1 MLSLLSISRSLRSTR
16 LRGWAFG
23 SYLSLL
29 ALLSDAPTASAQV
42 AYSTADAAYSAGVT
56 FINDGN
62 LAAAREP
69 LEAALKMAK
78 TDAYR
83 LKVNRTLL
91 IPYRE
96 LQEIEPMQTATEY
109 ILTNSE
115 QAAER
120 SLSRRAL
127 LSFIH
132 RRGKMD
138 VALKEYVE
146 RAKKTPEDWAL
157 LYVLTDAYATY
168 KKDPAKSVEY
178 GEMLIAAEKK
188 QGKKQDL
195 PELALLAQQYVKAE
209 QPKEAAALFETI
221 APLDKKLEAWHL
233 KEAATAW
240 LKAGDKTKAV
250 DAAKKSTAATPEKRD
265 ALLAYF
271 YHRGVGD
278 VFLDS
283 GEPALAIPQYKLAIK
298 VCTIAGYLKDTKL
311 KLLEAEDAAK
321 K

>member
-1 MLSLLSISRSLRSTR
+1 MLSRLSISRSLGSTR
-16 LRGWAFG
+16 LRRGAFG
-23 SYLSLL
+23 SLLSLL
-29 ALLSDAPTASAQV
+29 ALLTVAPTASSQV
-42 AYSTADAAYSAGVT
+42 TYSTADAAYNAGVT

-78 TDAYR
+78 TDTYR

-115 QAAER
+115 QPAER

-138 VALKEYVE
+138 VALNDYVE
-146 RAKKTPEDWAL
+146 RVKKTPEDWAL

-195 PELALLAQQYVKAE
+195 PELALLAQQYAKAE

-233 KEAATAW
+233 KEAAAAW

-278 VFLDS
+278 VFLNS
-283 GEPALAIPQYKLAIK
+283 GEPALAIPQYKLAIA
-298 VCTIAGYLKDTKL
+298 VGTIDGYLKDTKL

>member
-1 MLSLLSISRSLRSTR
+1 MPSFPFVSRSLSTAH

-23 SYLSLL
+23 SLLSLL
-29 ALLSDAPTASAQV
+29 ASLAYVPPASAQV
-42 AYSTADAAYSAGVT
+42 SYSTADAAYNAGVT

-69 LEAALKMAK
+69 LEAALKLAK
-78 TDAYR
+78 TDVYR

-138 VALKEYVE
+138 VALKDYVE

-168 KKDPAKSVEY
+168 KRDPEKSVEY

-209 QPKEAAALFETI
+209 KFKEGAALFETI

-233 KEAATAW
+233 KDAAAAW
-240 LKAGDKTKAV
+240 LKANAGDLRRKVRA
-250 DAAKKSTAATPEKRD
+250 S
-265 ALLAYF
+265 
-271 YHRGVGD
+271 
-278 VFLDS
+278 
-283 GEPALAIPQYKLAIK
+283 KLF
-298 VCTIAGYLKDTKL
+298 
-311 KLLEAEDAAK
+311 
-321 K
+321 

>member
-1 MLSLLSISRSLRSTR
+1 MLSLTFVSRSLWMVRH
-16 LRGWAFG
+16 RGWAFG
-23 SYLSLL
+23 SFLSIL
-29 ALLSDAPTASAQV
+29 ASMAFAPPASAQ
-42 AYSTADAAYSAGVT
+42 ATYATAEAAYNVGVT

-62 LAAAREP
+62 LASAREP

-83 LKVNRTLL
+83 LKVNRTLM

-132 RRGKMD
+132 RRGKLD
-138 VALKEYVE
+138 VALKDYVE

-195 PELALLAQQYVKAE
+195 PELALLAQQYVKAD

-233 KEAATAW
+233 KEAAAAW

-265 ALLAYF
+265 VLLAYF

-278 VFLDS
+278 VFLNS
-283 GEPALAIPQYKLAIK
+283 GEPALAIPQYELAIK
-298 VCTIAGYLKDTKL
+298 VGTIDGYLKDTRV
-311 KLLEAEDAAK
+311 KLLEAQAAAK

>member
-1 MLSLLSISRSLRSTR
+1 MLRLTIVSSLLSILT
-16 LRGWAFG
+16 
-23 SYLSLL
+23 LL
-29 ALLSDAPTASAQV
+29 TLAPPTSAQV
-42 AYSTADAAYSAGVT
+42 TYATAEAAYNAGAH

-115 QAAER
+115 QPAER
-120 SLSRRAL
+120 SLSRRSL
-127 LSFIH
+127 LGFIH
-132 RRGKMD
+132 KRGKLD
-138 VALKEYVE
+138 VALKEYAE

-157 LYVLTDAYATY
+157 LYLLTDAYASY
-168 KKDPAKSVEY
+168 KRDPAKSVEY
-178 GEMLIAAEKK
+178 GEMLAAIDKK
-188 QGKKQDL
+188 LGKKQDL
-195 PELALLAQQYVKAE
+195 PELALLAQQYVLAE
-209 QPKEAAALFETI
+209 KPKEGATLFETI
-221 APLDKKLEAWHL
+221 APLDAKLEAWHL
-233 KEAATAW
+233 KEAAAAW
-240 LKAGDKTKAV
+240 LKAGDKIKAIA
-250 DAAKKSTAATPEKRD
+250 AAKKSTAAAPEKRG

-278 VFLDS
+278 IFLNS
-283 GEPALAIPQYKLAIK
+283 GEPALAIPQFKLAIA
-298 VCTIAGYLKDTKL
+298 VGTIDGHLKETKL